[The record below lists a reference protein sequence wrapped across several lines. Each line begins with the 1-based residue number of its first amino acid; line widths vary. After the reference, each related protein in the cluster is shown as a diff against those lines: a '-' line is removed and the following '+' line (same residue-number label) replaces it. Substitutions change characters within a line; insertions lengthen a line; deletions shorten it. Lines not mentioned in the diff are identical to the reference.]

1 MSMHTEKKASR
12 RGGKKLWL
20 LIPAAVV
27 VLLAGVLL
35 WVNAHYV
42 YAGGFHRR
50 DSVQLDLR
58 GKNVSEE
65 KYLSLHEQLPNC
77 VIFWDVPVGGTA

>member
-12 RGGKKLWL
+12 RSGKKLWL

-42 YAGGFHRR
+42 YASCR
-50 DSVQLDLR
+50 
-58 GKNVSEE
+58 
-65 KYLSLHEQLPNC
+65 
-77 VIFWDVPVGGTA
+77 TA

>member
-42 YAGGFHRR
+42 YREVVF
-50 DSVQLDLR
+50 
-58 GKNVSEE
+58 
-65 KYLSLHEQLPNC
+65 C
-77 VIFWDVPVGGTA
+77 